1 MNLVFPHRGSFRVL
15 PLFICLSLSAQDSS
29 GLEARQLYYKSKSA
43 LEDQGAKT
51 PAESTPPAKPANPP
65 TPPASHKKPA
75 PAPLGLKYSLE
86 QEDPSGNGVQVDPDK
101 VFRTGDALR
110 LRLEVNSDSYVYLLS
125 RGASG
130 DGTYLF
136 PQSGEDNK
144 LKAFHSV
151 QVPAKTGDPLRFD
164 EPAGTETLYIVV
176 SRSPVTGL
184 DHELTPAM
192 VAQQLQSR
200 DLVRGKVRPADTA
213 PKINPEHAV
222 YAVNTSSAPGALVV
236 QKLEL
241 KHR

>member
-1 MNLVFPHRGSFRVL
+1 MKLVFPYRGSFRALSLLV
-15 PLFICLSLSAQDSS
+15 CLSVSAQDSN

-43 LEDQGAKT
+43 LEDQGTK
-51 PAESTPPAKPANPP
+51 PSPPESTTPPAKPANPP
-65 TPPASHKKPA
+65 PHKKAP

-110 LRLEVNSDSYVYLLS
+110 LRVEVNNDSYVYLLS

-151 QVPAKTGDPLRFD
+151 QVPAMSGDPLRFD

-176 SRSPVTGL
+176 SRSPITGL
-184 DHELTPAM
+184 DHELTPEM

-222 YAVNTSSAPGALVV
+222 YAVNVSSAPGALVV

>member
-1 MNLVFPHRGSFRVL
+1 MNLVFLYRASFRVL
-15 PLFICLSLSAQDSS
+15 PLLVCMSLSAQDSS

-43 LEDQGAKT
+43 LEDQGSKT
-51 PAESTPPAKPANPP
+51 PAETTPPAKPAS
-65 TPPASHKKPA
+65 PPAPHKKPA
-75 PAPLGLKYSLE
+75 PTPLGLKYSLE

-144 LKAFHSV
+144 LKAFHAV
-151 QVPAKTGDPLRFD
+151 QVPAKSGDPLRFD

-176 SRSPVTGL
+176 SRSPVSGL

-200 DLVRGKVRPADTA
+200 DLVRGKVRPVDTA

-222 YAVNTSSAPGALVV
+222 YAVNVSSAPGALVV

-241 KHR
+241 THR

>member
-1 MNLVFPHRGSFRVL
+1 MNLVSSYRVSFLALTLLVS
-15 PLFICLSLSAQDSS
+15 LSLSAQDSN
-29 GLEARQLYYKSKSA
+29 GLEARQLYYKSKVA
-43 LEDQGAKT
+43 LEDQGDKT
-51 PAESTPPAKPANPP
+51 PPATNPPAKPPAPHKKSP
-65 TPPASHKKPA
+65 PPAPT
-75 PAPLGLKYSLE
+75 PLGLKYALE

-130 DGTYLF
+130 DGSYLF
-136 PQSGEDNK
+136 PQPGEDNK

-151 QVPAKTGDPLRFD
+151 QVPAKSGDPLRFD

-200 DLVRGKVRPADTA
+200 DLVRGKVRPTDTA